1 MERFH
6 EDFASQPGA
15 AVETAEPASFRIE
28 TLLRKCGI
36 DDTTAISIRERMSEI
51 HVRELVKK
59 FNRYARENPAVVLG
73 ALCALAVGGTVVAER
88 AIRKGSTRRNRSAKT
103 RSTAKTS
110 TKRASSKRTLI
121 EPHRRRRSR
130 LTAKSAQGAKRDR

>member
-1 MERFH
+1 MERFQ
-6 EDFASQPGA
+6 EEFASQPGA
-15 AVETAEPASFRIE
+15 AVETAEPASFKIE

-36 DDTTAISIRERMSEI
+36 DDTTAISIRQRMSDI

-88 AIRKGSTRRNRSAKT
+88 VIRKGATRRNRSAKV
-103 RSTAKTS
+103 RTAKTS

-121 EPHRRRRSR
+121 EPHRRRHSKS
-130 LTAKSAQGAKRDR
+130 TAKRGQGGR

>member
-1 MERFH
+1 MERFQ

-36 DDTTAISIRERMSEI
+36 DDTTAISIRERMSDI

-88 AIRKGSTRRNRSAKT
+88 AIRKGSTRRAKT
-103 RSTAKTS
+103 QRTAKTS

-121 EPHRRRRSR
+121 EPHRRRHSKS
-130 LTAKSAQGAKRDR
+130 TAKSAQHAKRDR

>member
-1 MERFH
+1 MERFQ
-6 EDFASQPGA
+6 EDFAAQPGA

-36 DDTTAISIRERMSEI
+36 DDTTAISIRQRMSDI

-59 FNRYARENPAVVLG
+59 FNKYARENPAVVLG

-88 AIRKGSTRRNRSAKT
+88 ARRSRNAKT
-103 RSTAKTS
+103 RSAS
-110 TKRASSKRTLI
+110 TRSASTRRSKKASSKRTLI
-121 EPHRRRRSR
+121 EPHRRRHS
-130 LTAKSAQGAKRDR
+130 KSTVKSSQSDKRHR